1 MNDDSASDSPSAPDA
16 CRTGSGFYVPGTHD
30 VACDDDHAAHL
41 EHCAHCG
48 ASLSA
53 NSEFC
58 QVCAV
63 AVSGGEVGDDEVG
76 DDEEAGAPAAPPPLP
91 TP

>member
-1 MNDDSASDSPSAPDA
+1 MSDEKPSEPNA

-30 VACDDDHAAHL
+30 VACDDDHAEHL
-41 EHCAHCG
+41 ELCAHCG
-48 ASLSA
+48 ATLSS

-63 AVSGGEVGDDEVG
+63 AVSGGEAADE
-76 DDEEAGAPAAPPPLP
+76 APAPTKPP

>member
-1 MNDDSASDSPSAPDA
+1 MSDETPSEPGA

-30 VACDDDHAAHL
+30 VVCDDDHAGHL
-41 EHCAHCG
+41 EHCTRCG
-48 ASLSA
+48 ATLSA
-53 NSEFC
+53 NSRFC

-63 AVSGGEVGDDEVG
+63 AVSGGEDGA
-76 DDEEAGAPAAPPPLP
+76 AGTPAPTEPP